1 VQRNAILIAVVLAAL
16 TLGGFLLT
24 TSMTGAPVGA
34 DARREAIAS
43 PSAAVASPF
52 TPSPP
57 APSDDLTSSSA
68 VAASTGPGSRR
79 ANAEV
84 ARAAAGDG
92 SGTAVAQAWRRIDGA
107 GRRVAL
113 TFDDGAAGPWRRI
126 LRTLKA
132 WGARAT
138 FFVLGPYV
146 SANPELARRT
156 LTEGHAVGSHGWS
169 HAVMAGLTAA
179 QVRRELERSSVPWWT
194 AAHATPAPYL
204 RPPYGR
210 YDRRTRRVAGAL
222 GFTRLVLWDV
232 DPEDWRSPRAAVIA
246 RRVLRNVRPGSIV
259 LLHIKRRTASALPA
273 ILRGLRARDLRPVSL
288 PELFRAAGYR

>member
-1 VQRNAILIAVVLAAL
+1 VHRNAILIAAVLAAL
-16 TLGGFLLT
+16 ALGGFLVT
-24 TSMTGAPVGA
+24 TSMTGAPIGA
-34 DARREAIAS
+34 GAHGEMAAS
-43 PSAAVASPF
+43 PSGAVASPF

-57 APSDDLTSSSA
+57 ASSGDVTPSSA
-68 VAASTGPGSRR
+68 VAASAGPGLRR
-79 ANAEV
+79 ANSES
-84 ARAAAGDG
+84 ARAAAREG
-92 SGTAVAQAWRRIDGA
+92 SGASVARAWRRIDGA

-169 HAVMAGLTAA
+169 HAVMTGLTAA